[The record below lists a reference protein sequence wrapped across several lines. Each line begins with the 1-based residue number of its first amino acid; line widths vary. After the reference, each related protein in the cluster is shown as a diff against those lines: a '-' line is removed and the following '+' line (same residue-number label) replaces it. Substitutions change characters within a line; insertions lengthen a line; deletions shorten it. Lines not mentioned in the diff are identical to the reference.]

1 MSNNWKNYWSK
12 KNIWGS
18 SSIWKKNS
26 QVLSTNFKKIASI
39 NAKDILDIGCGTG
52 ELIENFIHDANKIY
66 GVDISKDYVKTCKLK
81 FKNQNKVTIRL
92 FNNNYNNLYKMKNKF
107 DFIFCNSVIQYFTNE
122 NEIIELVKA

>member
-52 ELIENFIHDANKIY
+52 ELIENFIHNIA
-66 GVDISKDYVKTCKLK
+66 K
-81 FKNQNKVTIRL
+81 FL
-92 FNNNYNNLYKMKNKF
+92 M
-107 DFIFCNSVIQYFTNE
+107 YF
-122 NEIIELVKA
+122 